1 MTPNEALE
9 KLLPAYTRY
18 YDVSYDAAPP
28 FSATA
33 EFHSHGE
40 KYILVRKA
48 KLWDMDSHEYVY
60 FAARDALSEPELQ
73 ALVDAAW
80 GDAIPR
86 VEPSSIHRNSDVTLV
101 LLTPQMD
108 DAVRKAVRR
117 TNKSVSYQHGFQGW
131 SNLRIGAIELSDGRI
146 TCNRHG
152 TELKK
157 LFRNIFRM

>member
-60 FAARDALSEPELQ
+60 FAARDALNEPELQ

-86 VEPSSIHRNSDVTLV
+86 VEPSRIHRDSDVRRV
-101 LLTPQMD
+101 LSGAPT
-108 DAVRKAVRR
+108 KASATSTAFR
-117 TNKSVSYQHGFQGW
+117 G
-131 SNLRIGAIELSDGRI
+131 GAIYELVQSSFRMVGLPVTATGRI
-146 TCNRHG
+146 
-152 TELKK
+152 
-157 LFRNIFRM
+157 

>member
-48 KLWDMDSHEYVY
+48 KLWDMDSI
-60 FAARDALSEPELQ
+60 S
-73 ALVDAAW
+73 
-80 GDAIPR
+80 PR
-86 VEPSSIHRNSDVTLV
+86 
-101 LLTPQMD
+101 
-108 DAVRKAVRR
+108 
-117 TNKSVSYQHGFQGW
+117 
-131 SNLRIGAIELSDGRI
+131 
-146 TCNRHG
+146 G
-152 TELKK
+152 T
-157 LFRNIFRM
+157 R